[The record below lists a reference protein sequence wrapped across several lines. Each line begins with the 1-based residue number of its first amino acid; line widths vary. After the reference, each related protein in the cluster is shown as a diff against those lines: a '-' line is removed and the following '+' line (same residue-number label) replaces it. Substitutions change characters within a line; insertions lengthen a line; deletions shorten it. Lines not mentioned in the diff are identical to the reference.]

1 MFDPE
6 GIEGRAGAGGT
17 VERQS
22 STRVLATYITLHTEE
37 LSVPG
42 ELGCSENLG

>member
-1 MFDPE
+1 
-6 GIEGRAGAGGT
+6 
-17 VERQS
+17 
-22 STRVLATYITLHTEE
+22 VLATYITLHTEE